1 MPTDDRNQEDPGGER
16 PEDSNHLREAAR
28 SHPAA
33 FLPDD
38 EGLRFEVRPVR
49 NPQPRASLGFVGVF
63 VDVKAEETSI
73 RGTLVLRVEPR
84 RFGVVA
90 PRSLRLFRWEAQA
103 KLFTLVEPSGV
114 GDESYV
120 WGRITSPGRY
130 AVIGLN
136 EDPPVL
142 ATIRTLAAVRDL
154 PDIDKE
160 PGGALHRRICELVV
174 CAPELGDE
182 GKKRCADCQKLS
194 RPFELPE
201 FELLR
206 PAMQLA
212 PERALRLAP
221 FREAGAGE
229 SGGPTPVADGQA
241 RPASSGVLAL
251 ALDSS
256 ALDRLYVGPSSGGL
270 WYLDGVTNDLASG
283 WKALTELKRSV
294 IVRAVAVGPGKSQ
307 TLYLADGL
315 GQITRSVNH
324 GATWSPPG
332 EDRFR
337 YVWRILVHPTEPD
350 RLYLASGS
358 VPGDDGEGEIG
369 LWESIDG
376 GARWARLIA
385 GDVTDAAMDPADA
398 SILYAAV
405 RDEGLYRSAD
415 SGQTWQLAL
424 PFVSE
429 AVHGG
434 SIIKVALGRRTAEI
448 KRTVAVGFGREIFV
462 NQNGGRGPRQPGGGP
477 WVSKGLRGGDG
488 LGERCQALAV
498 DPFDDEILLA
508 GSQELDRTQT
518 ASLPGGGEWAT
529 VASPSVPQ
537 VNCQCVE
544 FDPNHERIVYLANAS
559 GISQSTDGGR
569 TWTNFSGAW

>member
-1 MPTDDRNQEDPGGER
+1 MPTDDRIEEHPGGER
-16 PEDSNHLREAAR
+16 PEDSNRLREAAR

-38 EGLRFEVRPVR
+38 EGLHVEVRPVR

-63 VDVKAEETSI
+63 ADIKAQETSI
-73 RGTLVLRVEPR
+73 PGTLVLRVESKRLGTVTPE
-84 RFGVVA
+84 
-90 PRSLRLFRWEAQA
+90 SLRLFRWEAQA
-103 KLFTLVEPSGV
+103 KLFTLVEPSGA

-154 PDIDKE
+154 PDIDKGA
-160 PGGALHRRICELVV
+160 GGALHRRICELVV

-201 FELLR
+201 FELL
-206 PAMQLA
+206 PSAMQLA
-212 PERALRLAP
+212 PERASRLAP
-221 FREAGAGE
+221 SRGGGGGE

-241 RPASSGVLAL
+241 RPASSGLLAL

-270 WYLDGVTNDLASG
+270 WYLDGVTNDLTSG

-294 IVRAVAVGPGKSQ
+294 IVRAVAVAPGKGQ
-307 TLYLADGL
+307 TLYVADGL
-315 GQITRSVNH
+315 GQIIRSVNH

-350 RLYLASGS
+350 RLYVASGS

-376 GARWARLIA
+376 GAGWTLLIT

-405 RDEGLYRSAD
+405 RDEGLYRSGD

-448 KRTVAVGFGREIFV
+448 KRTVAVSFGREIFV

-477 WVSKGLRGGDG
+477 WVSKGPRGGDG
-488 LGERCQALAV
+488 VGDRCQALAV
-498 DPFDDEILLA
+498 DPFDDEVLLA

-518 ASLPGGGEWAT
+518 ASLPGGGEWTT

-544 FDPNHERIVYLANAS
+544 FDPNHESVVYLANAS
-559 GISQSTDGGR
+559 GIFRSADGGR
-569 TWTNFSGAW
+569 TWTGLSSS